1 MHTKSNLAPKGLAI
15 DYELREGVFYWT
27 GESSLTVVQIL
38 AADNNTGN
46 SELDEAMTFLK
57 DELAQVITGNPDA
70 KASDLT
76 DDILRKLTL
85 EPDIVRDTAKA
96 NGQSLAEVAAGELGM
111 SYGEFQKALRLI
123 LNAN

>member
-1 MHTKSNLAPKGLAI
+1 
-15 DYELREGVFYWT
+15 
-27 GESSLTVVQIL
+27 
-38 AADNNTGN
+38 
-46 SELDEAMTFLK
+46 MTFLK